1 MCFCAIHFLLAGL
14 ATMRYD
20 NDALV

>member
-20 NDALV
+20 NDTLV